1 MREVTLNSMH
11 HFFAREDDRGMVEM
25 FCLDIAC
32 PDMGSQPCSRPNEVS
47 SLGTWRRDDRI
58 RFSVKPSRS
67 HPDPDSDDR
76 AKSWIM
82 TAEDLLEK
90 AGTTMWCGHDFIKV
104 MRGDYDHQKEQAE

>member
-1 MREVTLNSMH
+1 
-11 HFFAREDDRGMVEM
+11 MVEL

-47 SLGTWRRDDRI
+47 SFGTWRRDDKI

-67 HPDPDSDDR
+67 HPNPNSDNM

-90 AGTTMWCGHDFIKV
+90 AGSQLWCGDDFIHR
-104 MRGDYDHQKEQAE
+104 MRGDYDHLSEDKQ